1 MTKEEVLQKVNDYC
15 TEKQYTSETL
25 TDEFKEKFA
34 DFFAKKYPEASAD
47 DETAVNDLQFNLNTA
62 FSATSKG
69 ITAKQKAFSVK
80 ESELLKQIEELK
92 KQVGKVGNP
101 KNVELPKEVQERLER
116 LEQFELAQTEQEKR
130 KKIIDS
136 AKKNIREDLHK
147 TFENYAKD
155 FIVDLKE
162 DVDVQSKKL
171 TDRFQEIFKDSIGD
185 IKPYSPTQRKEMD
198 ENIISNVKKVVI
210 G

>member
-69 ITAKQKAFSVK
+69 ITAKQRAFSVK

-92 KQVGKVGNP
+92 KQVDKVEKP

>member
-198 ENIISNVKKVVI
+198 ENIISIVKKVVI

>member
-1 MTKEEVLQKVNDYC
+1 MTKEEVLQKVNYYC

-47 DETAVNDLQFNLNTA
+47 DETAMNDLQFNLNTA

-92 KQVGKVGNP
+92 KQVDKGEKP

>member
-69 ITAKQKAFSVK
+69 ITAKQQAFSVK

-92 KQVGKVGNP
+92 KQVDKVEKP

>member
-47 DETAVNDLQFNLNTA
+47 DETAMNDLQFNLNTA

-92 KQVGKVGNP
+92 KQVDKVEKP